1 MGQQFWPKMWYHELR
16 LWLSSSHRKSFQREG
31 CLGPLDPWVWS
42 ETRGAGKPPHVF
54 PVSSHSQEDLAGRPS
69 PKLLPRFSTSA
80 WEGDTH
86 ATLHVYVCCGPHPQ
100 SGTECRWSPS
110 FQWPSAPGG
119 AVQTAEELLKQ
130 FCCPGPRQ
138 PHQIGLSGDGAWEP
152 VFLASLH
159 EFMPYTD

>member
-1 MGQQFWPKMWYHELR
+1 MVGTHYIYILIICIIWYLRAWRKDRAHRRLLQGKWGEKMGQQFWPKMWHHEHR

-54 PVSSHSQEDLAGRPS
+54 PVSSHSREDLAGRPS

-110 FQWPSAPGG
+110 FQWPSAPGCG
-119 AVQTAEELLKQ
+119 
-130 FCCPGPRQ
+130 
-138 PHQIGLSGDGAWEP
+138 
-152 VFLASLH
+152 
-159 EFMPYTD
+159 TDS